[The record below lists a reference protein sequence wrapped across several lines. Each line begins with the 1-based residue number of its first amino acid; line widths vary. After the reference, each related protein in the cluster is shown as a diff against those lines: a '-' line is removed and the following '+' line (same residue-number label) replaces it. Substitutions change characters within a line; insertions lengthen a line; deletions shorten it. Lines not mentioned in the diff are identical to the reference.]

1 MDLAF
6 SGKEDYLSFD
16 LSKFE
21 MSVPHSQDGRRAV
34 SLADINLNCQRLV
47 PAIETKSGDVV
58 EVEFHTASANRV
70 KFRSVKLNGSL
81 VFSSLD
87 REEHIFGGDES
98 YILCNEYGAFAFKI
112 EGKVCI
118 TDWGLSP

>member
-1 MDLAF
+1 M
-6 SGKEDYLSFD
+6 
-16 LSKFE
+16 
-21 MSVPHSQDGRRAV
+21 
-34 SLADINLNCQRLV
+34 